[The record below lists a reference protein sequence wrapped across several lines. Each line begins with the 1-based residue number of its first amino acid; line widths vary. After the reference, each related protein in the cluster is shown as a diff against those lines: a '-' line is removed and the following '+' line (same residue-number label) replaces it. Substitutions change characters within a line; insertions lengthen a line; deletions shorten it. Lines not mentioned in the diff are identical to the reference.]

1 MSRFRNLQP
10 AHLLFAS
17 ATRALVACL
26 LLALSLAAA
35 GAPSTNWTLSNESE
49 SPLEADETSI
59 EAALPNREEF
69 DACRRHQAG
78 HTKFASSGCGTP
90 SGSLPQRRTAV
101 VGHRLSNGLTA
112 PLRC

>member
-1 MSRFRNLQP
+1 ML
-10 AHLLFAS
+10 
-17 ATRALVACL
+17 TACL

-49 SPLEADETSI
+49 SPLEADETSL
-59 EAALPNREEF
+59 EVALPNREEF
-69 DACRRHQAG
+69 DACRRHHPG
-78 HTKFASSGCGTP
+78 HTNVATTGCGTP
-90 SGSLPQRRTAV
+90 SGALPRHPTAV